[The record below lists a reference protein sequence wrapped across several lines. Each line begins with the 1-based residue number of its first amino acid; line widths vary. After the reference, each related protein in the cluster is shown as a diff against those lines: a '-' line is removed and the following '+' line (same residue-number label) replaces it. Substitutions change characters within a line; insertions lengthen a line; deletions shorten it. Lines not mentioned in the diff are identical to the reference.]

1 MHTES
6 IRGIPDL
13 IGADWTT
20 PIGGGSSQPRQDR
33 KARNGEIEEM
43 ERENRGKMDVKRTV
57 NSLPFVS

>member
-43 ERENRGKMDVKRTV
+43 ERENRLEIEGKWT
-57 NSLPFVS
+57 